1 MINNKFA
8 KLALV
13 GSLFVAT
20 LSAASA
26 QGFSGSH
33 DNGPVFARSQ
43 LPAEQNKSDVGEN
56 GGA

>member
-1 MINNKFA
+1 MINRKFA
-8 KLALV
+8 KLALI

-26 QGFSGSH
+26 EGFSGSH
-33 DNGPVFARSQ
+33 DNGPVFSRTQPLAD
-43 LPAEQNKSDVGEN
+43 QNKSDVGEN